1 MKIRKNLVALFL
13 ASSLLLSFG
22 SASAAEP
29 LINVLFGDTGS
40 TSLNVYADSPKP
52 MIEIDNNGSSFS
64 YEITRTQQG
73 LEGPVTDGRDG
84 PIVLTGSNVNSKI
97 ILPWDFYYEGDW
109 DSDDTGYAH
118 RLTVRSGDSV
128 QTLDFF
134 VTWFSHLQDS
144 FDRIS
149 LVNWIKENG
158 MLIEV
163 DPEVKYFSH
172 NTVCSFGPHFRDV
185 SPELT
190 NKWYMFT
197 PLNLSQDGAYS
208 YELVAGNQNVVGSV
222 KVMIEGDSVILTY
235 KYFNTGIWDYEQFF
249 TLFPDYDSI
258 TTVNPEEIE
267 NAYQF
272 NVPLSIEND
281 LDGDTDVILFVCN
294 DVTFKN
300 NNRDIVRFWPNLAER
315 RALRNSMLEMI
326 GR

>member
-1 MKIRKNLVALFL
+1 M
-13 ASSLLLSFG
+13 
-22 SASAAEP
+22 
-29 LINVLFGDTGS
+29 
-40 TSLNVYADSPKP
+40 
-52 MIEIDNNGSSFS
+52 
-64 YEITRTQQG
+64 
-73 LEGPVTDGRDG
+73 EGPVTDGRDG

-222 KVMIEGDSVILTY
+222 KVMIEGDPVILTY